1 MILIKFIKI
10 GKADEIERKNREVN
24 MERTA
29 TGVRDIHGDMIYTD
43 DVLKIKGQYTGEIFK
58 QHGRWLVAV
67 ETLRFMFPMTI
78 LPIKTAVEIYK
89 AERKKEEEE

>member
-1 MILIKFIKI
+1 MK
-10 GKADEIERKNREVN
+10 IERKNREAN

-43 DVLKIKGQYTGEIFK
+43 DILKIKGQYTGEIFK

-67 ETLRFMFPMTI
+67 ETLRFMFPVTI
-78 LPIKTAVEIYK
+78 LPLETAVEIYK
-89 AERKKEEEE
+89 AERKKVE

>member
-1 MILIKFIKI
+1 MK
-10 GKADEIERKNREVN
+10 IERKSREAN

-43 DVLKIKGQYTGEIFK
+43 DILKIKGEYTGEIFK

-67 ETLRFMFPMTI
+67 ETLRFMFPVTI
-78 LPIKTAVEIYK
+78 LPLTTPVDIYK
-89 AERKKEEEE
+89 AERKKEEQ

>member
-1 MILIKFIKI
+1 
-10 GKADEIERKNREVN
+10 

-43 DVLKIKGQYTGEIFK
+43 DILKIKGQYTGEIFK
-58 QHGRWLVAV
+58 QHERWLVAV

-78 LPIKTAVEIYK
+78 LPLKTAVKIYK
-89 AERKKEEEE
+89 AERKKGDEDEEEKSKAS

>member
-1 MILIKFIKI
+1 
-10 GKADEIERKNREVN
+10 

-43 DVLKIKGQYTGEIFK
+43 DILKIKGQHTGAIFK
-58 QHGRWLVAV
+58 QHERWLVAV

-78 LPIKTAVEIYK
+78 LPLKTAVEIYK
-89 AERKKEEEE
+89 AERKKGDEDE

>member
-1 MILIKFIKI
+1 MK
-10 GKADEIERKNREVN
+10 IERKNREAN

-43 DVLKIKGQYTGEIFK
+43 DILKIKGEYTGEIFR

-67 ETLRFMFPMTI
+67 ETLRFMFPVTI
-78 LPIKTAVEIYK
+78 LPLTTAVDIYK
-89 AERKKEEEE
+89 AERKKEEQ

>member
-1 MILIKFIKI
+1 
-10 GKADEIERKNREVN
+10 

-43 DVLKIKGQYTGEIFK
+43 DILKIKGEYTGEIFR

-78 LPIKTAVEIYK
+78 LPLTTAFSEQSEWVSRLLRLLLSALFFLYLS
-89 AERKKEEEE
+89 

>member
-1 MILIKFIKI
+1 
-10 GKADEIERKNREVN
+10 

-58 QHGRWLVAV
+58 WHNRWLVAV

-78 LPIKTAVEIYK
+78 MPLKTAVEIYK
-89 AERKKEEEE
+89 AERKEGDEDE

>member
-29 TGVRDIHGDMIYTD
+29 TGVRDIHGDMIHTND
-43 DVLKIKGQYTGEIFK
+43 MLKLKGEYTGKIFK

-67 ETLRFMFPMTI
+67 EPLRFMFPVTI
-78 LPIKTAVEIYK
+78 LPLTTAVDIY
-89 AERKKEEEE
+89 